1 MEILITASIGLFA
14 VDRKYY
20 LQIIT
25 ADEYQFYYVEIDRT
39 IEQIISSRENI
50 AMESLDELPEG
61 MLLNEN

>member
-39 IEQIISSRENI
+39 IAQIISSRENL

-61 MLLNEN
+61 ILLNEN